1 MGGTPEGLAM
11 TIQTS
16 YFVSNALAGLWD
28 RGKDLRNKTFC
39 LGA

>member
-1 MGGTPEGLAM
+1 MVGTPEGLAM

-16 YFVSNALAGLWD
+16 YFVSNALAGSWY